1 MAADRPDTL
10 KRRELLL
17 LLGTAA
23 LAACGS
29 EDHGA
34 DAHAA
39 TPDGGDS
46 TAVDTAT
53 SADGSADAGPDAT
66 SADATADPTRL
77 VVFNYN
83 VMCSFCKNS
92 DFPQW
97 EQAWKTRVPWL
108 TDVVQRYDPDLIGL
122 QELNDLG
129 IPEGNPDEAAQILG
143 TATWEVYY
151 YRSKV
156 GDAFEFDYPDACL
169 AWRKSRFELLET
181 GQFWLS
187 PEPDTAY
194 SVGFAK
200 GMQFPRLVVWARLK
214 DKAGGREIAFAN
226 THFDNNSPS
235 QELSAPLSLQRLAP
249 LAAKAPLVFCGDFN
263 SSPTSKAY
271 QLLTSGAPQ
280 LLDTYNLAKNRTQES
295 NVKPTPPWEEPSRID
310 HVFVTAPLQADQ
322 WSIDLWRYGQQQ
334 QAPSDHPGAVVVK
347 LRWPL

>member
-1 MAADRPDTL
+1 MLVFLGGAVVAGCGTGAAS
-10 KRRELLL
+10 
-17 LLGTAA
+17 GTASDA
-23 LAACGS
+23 SAAPTDSAVADGAAAETS
-29 EDHGA
+29 STDAGA
-34 DAHAA
+34 DL
-39 TPDGGDS
+39 G
-46 TAVDTAT
+46 VDA
-53 SADGSADAGPDAT
+53 PV
-66 SADATADPTRL
+66 ADPSSL

-83 VMCSFCKNS
+83 VMCSFCKNT

-129 IPEGNPDEAAQILG
+129 IAEGSPDEATQILG
-143 TATWEVYY
+143 ATTWQIYY
-151 YRSKV
+151 YLSKA

-169 AWRKSRFELLET
+169 AWRKSRFELLEA

-214 DKAGGREIAFAN
+214 DKASGREITFAN
-226 THFDNNSPS
+226 THFDNNAPS

-249 LAAKAPLVFCGDFN
+249 LAAKAPLIFCGDFN
-263 SSPTSKAY
+263 SAPDSKAY
-271 QLLTSGAPQ
+271 GLLTGGSPKLVDSYAIAAEKT
-280 LLDTYNLAKNRTQES
+280 LES
-295 NVKPTPPWEEPSRID
+295 NIQPPPAWQEPSRID
-310 HVFVTAPLQADQ
+310 HVFVTAPLQAEK